1 MQDSLYTLKANG
13 LKSPRRLS
21 VGSLPVSPRRLR
33 KDTPISPRTAS
44 APIAV
49 QKKRTNC
56 NDWLLSLNDQQET
69 AQLAQRLKKAKA
81 KKMKDNMTA
90 SYLERDRR
98 EGRLGY
104 LPTLGL
110 PKCTPSSSPK
120 SPTWY
125 TSCRT
130 APILATSPSH
140 YRTTLSPIEE

>member
-1 MQDSLYTLKANG
+1 MQDSLCSLKANR
-13 LKSPRRLS
+13 LQSPRRVS
-21 VGSLPVSPRRLR
+21 IGSLPVTSRRLR
-33 KDTPISPRTAS
+33 KDTPISPRSTL
-44 APIAV
+44 APIPV

-69 AQLAQRLKKAKA
+69 TQLAQRLKKAKA

-98 EGRLGY
+98 EGRLGH

-110 PKCTPSSSPK
+110 PKCTPASGPK
-120 SPTWY
+120 SPNWY
-125 TSCRT
+125 PSCRT